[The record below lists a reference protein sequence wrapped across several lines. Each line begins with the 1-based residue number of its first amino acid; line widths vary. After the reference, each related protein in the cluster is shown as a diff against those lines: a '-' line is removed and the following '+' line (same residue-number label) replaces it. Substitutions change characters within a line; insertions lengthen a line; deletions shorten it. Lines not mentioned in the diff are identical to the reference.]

1 MKLFYLTILS
11 LKGFVLRRFAT
22 MLVVLVVVAAI
33 NFFLFQ
39 VLPFYV
45 LGINPE
51 QWFVP
56 LPSGAVHNVAYIEK
70 IRAQVIAAMGFDLP
84 LYERF
89 LVYLKSMFTFNFG
102 YNVGGVLS
110 GPVMDTIT
118 MYAPYTI
125 LLLGSSTVAAFI
137 IGIYLGVISA
147 AKRGKLLDV
156 ASFTTLLFLY
166 AMPSFWI
173 GTLLLVFF
181 SYSLGIFPINAEA
194 YFSSFKGIAYFS
206 ALLKAMILP
215 FTSLLVVSI
224 GGVYLIMR
232 STTID
237 VISEDYITMAKAK
250 GLPNSTIL
258 YKHALR
264 NAILP
269 IITIFAISMGF
280 ILSGAVITETIF
292 SWPGLGYWTFVAIE
306 TLDFP
311 LEQAIFFVI
320 SVMVVAANFIADLL
334 YGFLDPRIRAG

>member
-1 MKLFYLTILS
+1 MS
-11 LKGFVLRRFAT
+11 LRSFVLRRLGT
-22 MLVVLVVVAAI
+22 MLAVLVVVAAI

-45 LGINPE
+45 LHINPE

-56 LPSGAVHNVAYIEK
+56 LPSGSVHNVAYIEK
-70 IRAQVIAAMGFDLP
+70 VRAQVIAAMGFDLP
-84 LYERF
+84 LYMRF
-89 LVYLKSMFTFNFG
+89 LVYLRSMFTFNFG
-102 YNVGGVLS
+102 YNVGGALS
-110 GPVMDTIT
+110 GPVATTIERF
-118 MYAPYTI
+118 APYTI
-125 LLLGSSTVAAFI
+125 LLLGSSTVASYL
-137 IGIYLGVISA
+137 IGIYLGVVSA
-147 AKRGKLLDV
+147 AKRGQLVDV

-181 SYSLGIFPINAEA
+181 AFSLKLFPIDAEA
-194 YFSSFKGIAYFS
+194 YFSSFHGIAFVG
-206 ALLKAMILP
+206 ALLKSMVLP
-215 FTSLLVVSI
+215 FSSLLLISI

-237 VISEDYITMAKAK
+237 VMSEDYIMMARAK

-269 IITIFAISMGF
+269 IITLFALSMGF

-320 SVMVVAANFIADLL
+320 SIMVVAANFIADLL

>member
-1 MKLFYLTILS
+1 M
-11 LKGFVLRRFAT
+11 LRRLGT
-22 MLVVLVVVAAI
+22 MLAVLVVVAAI

-45 LGINPE
+45 LHINPE

-56 LPSGAVHNVAYIEK
+56 LPSGSVHNVAYIEK
-70 IRAQVIAAMGFDLP
+70 VRAQVIAAMGFD
-84 LYERF
+84 F
-89 LVYLKSMFTFNFG
+89 LVYLRSMFTFNFV
-102 YNVGGVLS
+102 YNVGGALS
-110 GPVMDTIT
+110 GPVATTIERF
-118 MYAPYTI
+118 APYTI
-125 LLLGSSTVAAFI
+125 LLLGSSTVASYL
-137 IGIYLGVISA
+137 IGIYLGVVSA
-147 AKRGKLLDV
+147 AKRGQLVDV

-166 AMPSFWI
+166 AMPSYWI

-181 SYSLGIFPINAEA
+181 AFSLKLFPIDAEA
-194 YFSSFKGIAYFS
+194 YFSSFHGIAFVG
-206 ALLKAMILP
+206 ALLKSMVLP
-215 FTSLLVVSI
+215 FSSLLLISI

-237 VISEDYITMAKAK
+237 VMSEDYIMMARAK
-250 GLPNSTIL
+250 GLSNSTIL

-269 IITIFAISMGF
+269 IITLFALSMGF

-320 SVMVVAANFIADLL
+320 SIMVVAANFIADLL